1 MAVDGPMAHLPPT
14 VERVAKSFGRQPHYV
29 VSGAS
34 GDQLYA
40 AKWSLPESAGGWS
53 GPEHIL
59 SYHLAGTT
67 SVSKVVDGKVLGRRA
82 AIGSVN
88 FTSRD
93 EGSQWVLG
101 GDLTV
106 MIVYVHP
113 SLLRGFC
120 DQYARSGHTASID
133 PFFAIHDPWLKGY
146 FQMLISEMEIYS
158 EPATCCDSI
167 FLEQSQQL
175 LMRHLVCQHS
185 NLGRTDL
192 LRLEEAKLDHA
203 LQPLL
208 LKRVVDFVL
217 ENLSTDIH
225 LGDLAGL
232 VHRSE
237 YHFIRAFHAATGT
250 TPYQFVL
257 EKRLH
262 TAAQLLRTGGF
273 SIGEIAG
280 RVGFKSASSFSAKF
294 RAYYGLTPTRYRQT
308 GRS

>member
-1 MAVDGPMAHLPPT
+1 MAVSGRMAHLPPT
-14 VERVAKSFGRQPHYV
+14 VERVASSFGRQPHYI

-40 AKWSLPESAGGWS
+40 AKWTLPESAGGWS

-59 SYHLAGTT
+59 SCHLEGTT
-67 SVSKVVDGKVLGRRA
+67 SVSKVIDRKVVGRRA

-88 FTSRD
+88 FTSGD
-93 EGSQWVLG
+93 EGSHWVLG

-106 MIVYVHP
+106 MIVYMHP
-113 SLLRGFC
+113 TLLRGFC
-120 DQYARSGHTASID
+120 DQYARSGHLASID
-133 PFFAIHDPWLKGY
+133 PFFAIQDPWLKGY
-146 FQMLISEMEIYS
+146 FQMLISEVEIYS
-158 EPATCCDSI
+158 EPAAYCDSI
-167 FLEQSQQL
+167 LLEQSQQL
-175 LMRHLVCQHS
+175 LMRHLVSRHS
-185 NLGRTDL
+185 NLDRTDL
-192 LRLEEAKLDHA
+192 RRLEAVKLDHA

-225 LGDLAGL
+225 LGHLAGL
-232 VHRSE
+232 VHQSE

-262 TAAQLLRTGGF
+262 TAAQLLRTGAI
-273 SIGEIAG
+273 SVGEIAG
-280 RVGFKSASSFSAKF
+280 RVGFKSASYFSAKF